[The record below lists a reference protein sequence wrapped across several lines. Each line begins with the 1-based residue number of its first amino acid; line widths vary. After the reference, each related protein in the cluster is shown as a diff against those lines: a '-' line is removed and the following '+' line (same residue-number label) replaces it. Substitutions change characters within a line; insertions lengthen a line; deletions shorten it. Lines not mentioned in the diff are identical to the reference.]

1 MNVSKGKA
9 AAEAAAV
16 QERTDAYPSPVTDE
30 YTTKAR
36 ILQLL
41 KEVEGDPN
49 GISRIELWRRTAY
62 NDREIRRAISAL
74 RADFLPIGIGPNGG
88 YTYGNADGI
97 KRAIADY
104 HRKAVRSYKLQFA
117 LEQAYAG
124 MMNEC
129 FPIMDDLKALEEGAE

>member
-1 MNVSKGKA
+1 MSANKGKA

-30 YTTKAR
+30 YTIKDAV
-36 ILQLL
+36 LQVL
-41 KEVEGDPN
+41 KSVEGSVN
-49 GISRIELWRRTAY
+49 GISRYELWQRVGCR
-62 NDREIRRAISAL
+62 DREIRRAISAL
-74 RADFLPIGIGPNGG
+74 RAEFLPIGIGPNGG

-117 LEQAYAG
+117 LEQAYSG

-129 FPIMDDLKALEEGAE
+129 FPIMDDLKSLEEGEE